1 MTSFTE
7 FVASILMRKLV
18 DEVFPPSGTH
28 SPLLQPTI
36 DEFLKTA
43 VGAIQV

>member
-7 FVASILMRKLV
+7 FVASILMEKLV
-18 DEVFPPSGTH
+18 DEVFQVAHTH
-28 SPLLQPTI
+28 HYYIPTI